1 MAHKK
6 GGGATSQKKDSAG
19 RRLGLKKSGSQQVV
33 AGNIICRQ
41 RGTKWHPGENVGMGK
56 DHTLFSLISGIV
68 KFFKK
73 GSKDKT
79 YVSVISN
86 EKSSEVKETKKVAA
100 KKPAV
105 KKEVKETVAK
115 KEKAEKKPATKTT
128 AKKTTKK

>member
-19 RRLGLKKSGSQQVV
+19 RRLGIKKSGNQEVI
-33 AGNIICRQ
+33 AGNIICKQ
-41 RGTKWHPGENVGMGK
+41 RGTKWHPGENVGMGR
-56 DHTLFSLISGIV
+56 DHTIFALIDGVV

-73 GSKDKT
+73 GHKEKT
-79 YVSVISN
+79 FISVVN
-86 EKSSEVKETKKVAA
+86 EKEEGKAEKKPVAKA

-105 KKEVKETVAK
+105 KKEKTTAT
-115 KEKAEKKPATKTT
+115 KEKATEKKTT

>member
-19 RRLGLKKSGSQQVV
+19 RRLGIKKSGNQEVI
-33 AGNIICRQ
+33 AGNIICKQ
-41 RGTKWHPGENVGMGK
+41 RGTKWHPGENVGMGR
-56 DHTLFSLISGIV
+56 DHTIFALIDGVV

-73 GSKDKT
+73 GHKEKT
-79 YVSVISN
+79 FVSVVN
-86 EKSSEVKETKKVAA
+86 EKEEAKAEKKPVAKA

-105 KKEVKETVAK
+105 KKEKITAT
-115 KEKAEKKPATKTT
+115 KEKSTEKKTT

>member
-19 RRLGLKKSGSQQVV
+19 RRLGIKKSGNQEVI
-33 AGNIICRQ
+33 AGNIICKQ
-41 RGTKWHPGENVGMGK
+41 RGTKWHPGENVGMGR
-56 DHTLFSLISGIV
+56 DHTIFALIDGIV

-73 GSKDKT
+73 GHKEKT
-79 YVSVISN
+79 FISVIN
-86 EKSSEVKETKKVAA
+86 EKEEVKAEKKPVAKA

-105 KKEVKETVAK
+105 KKEKTTAT
-115 KEKAEKKPATKTT
+115 KEKSTEKKTT

>member
-19 RRLGLKKSGSQQVV
+19 RRLGIKKSGNQEVI
-33 AGNIICRQ
+33 AGNIICKQ
-41 RGTKWHPGENVGMGK
+41 RGTKWHPGENVGMGR
-56 DHTLFSLISGIV
+56 DHTIFALVDGVV

-73 GSKDKT
+73 GHKEKT
-79 YVSVISN
+79 FISVVN
-86 EKSSEVKETKKVAA
+86 EEEAKAEKKPVAKA

-105 KKEVKETVAK
+105 KKEKSTASKESST
-115 KEKAEKKPATKTT
+115 EKKTT

>member
-19 RRLGLKKSGSQQVV
+19 RRLGIKKSGNQEVI
-33 AGNIICRQ
+33 AGNIICKQ
-41 RGTKWHPGENVGMGK
+41 RGTKWHPGENVGMGR
-56 DHTLFSLISGIV
+56 DHTIFALIDGVV

-73 GSKDKT
+73 GHKEKT
-79 YVSVISN
+79 FISVVN
-86 EKSSEVKETKKVAA
+86 EKEEVKAEKKPVVKA

-105 KKEVKETVAK
+105 KKEKTTAT
-115 KEKAEKKPATKTT
+115 KEKSTEKKTT

>member
-19 RRLGLKKSGSQQVV
+19 RRLGIKKSGNQEVI
-33 AGNIICRQ
+33 AGNIICKQ
-41 RGTKWHPGENVGMGK
+41 RGTKWHPGENVGMGR
-56 DHTLFSLISGIV
+56 DHTIFALIDGVV

-73 GSKDKT
+73 GHKEKT
-79 YVSVISN
+79 FISVIN
-86 EKSSEVKETKKVAA
+86 EKEEVKAEKKPVAKA

-105 KKEVKETVAK
+105 KKEKTTAT
-115 KEKAEKKPATKTT
+115 KEKATEKKTT

>member
-19 RRLGLKKSGSQQVV
+19 RRLGIKKSGNQEVI
-33 AGNIICRQ
+33 AGNIICKQ
-41 RGTKWHPGENVGMGK
+41 RGTKWHPGENVGMGR
-56 DHTLFSLISGIV
+56 DHTIFALIDGIV

-73 GSKDKT
+73 GHKEKT
-79 YVSVISN
+79 FISVIN
-86 EKSSEVKETKKVAA
+86 EKEEVKAEKKPVAKA

-105 KKEVKETVAK
+105 KKEKTTAT
-115 KEKAEKKPATKTT
+115 KEKATEKKTT

>member
-19 RRLGLKKSGSQQVV
+19 RRLGLKKSGNQEVI
-33 AGNIICRQ
+33 AGNIICKQ
-41 RGTKWHPGENVGMGK
+41 RGTKWHPGENVGMGR
-56 DHTLFSLISGIV
+56 DHTIFALIDGVV

-73 GSKDKT
+73 GHKERT
-79 YVSVISN
+79 FISVVN
-86 EKSSEVKETKKVAA
+86 QKEEVKAEKKPVAKA

-105 KKEVKETVAK
+105 KKEKTTAT
-115 KEKAEKKPATKTT
+115 KEKATEKKTT